1 MQLNV
6 NLGAQNMK
14 VRGITKE
21 DIDSIIN
28 IINKNYDEVM
38 VKTHLKDVL
47 QKFREHN
54 TFED

>member
-1 MQLNV
+1 
-6 NLGAQNMK
+6 MK

-28 IINKNYDEVM
+28 IINKNYDKVI
-38 VKTHLKDVL
+38 VKIHSKDVL

>member
-1 MQLNV
+1 
-6 NLGAQNMK
+6 MK